1 MDIEDRLK
9 TILIDDLYVEVPKN
23 NIKADDSLRDVLGID
38 SLGFVE
44 LKEQI
49 EAKFAVIITDEAFT
63 PENFSTIRS
72 LTTLIQREARA
83 A

>member
-1 MDIEDRLK
+1 MDTEERLK
-9 TILIDDLYVEVPKN
+9 TILIDDLYVEVSKDS
-23 NIKADDSLRDVLGID
+23 IKADDSLRDALGID

-49 EAKFAVIITDEAFT
+49 EAKFALVIADKEFT

-72 LTTLIQREARA
+72 LTTMIEREGRA